1 MIKKVFLYITALLLP
16 FVVLSQNNTPYNKSY
31 LRSLEKIEEENI
43 INKYVNIGLQ
53 NIENMMITY
62 AINGYTEISIIDC
75 NEQIITQ
82 NNNNIYN
89 DLTQKDYNYL
99 RPIIIKQIELR
110 INEELCN
117 DCVLQKNK
125 VNNCIKYTLLW

>member
-53 NIENMMITY
+53 NIENMMTTY

>member
-1 MIKKVFLYITALLLP
+1 M
-16 FVVLSQNNTPYNKSY
+16 VLSQNETPYNKSY

>member
-1 MIKKVFLYITALLLP
+1 MIKKVFFYITALLLP
-16 FVVLSQNNTPYNKSY
+16 FVVLSQNDTPYNKSY
-31 LRSLEKIEEENI
+31 LRTLEKIEEENV
-43 INKYVNIGLQ
+43 INYYVNLGLQ

-62 AINGYTEISIIDC
+62 ARNGYTEISITDC
-75 NEQIITQ
+75 NQKIITQ
-82 NNNNIYN
+82 NENIYN

-110 INEELCN
+110 INKELCS
-117 DCVLQKNK
+117 DCILQKNK